1 MVLAVI
7 AMLSISMVNA
17 LLLKRS
23 ILAERKEL
31 IRSVVDVAYGTLA
44 AEARLSESGLLDKE
58 SAQDKAV
65 EILNKMR
72 YAGNEYFFIHTTD
85 MISVMSPNKVGLVGK
100 DMSTVKD
107 TNGKLISRAFV
118 DVVKEHGAGFVDY
131 YWPKNGS
138 DDSVRKLSYVKEFEP
153 WGWMIGSGLYMD
165 DIDAAFYQR
174 LMISLGILV
183 TFALL
188 MIGLATLM
196 LRNARTT
203 TNNILDHLEELAS
216 AEQTEPMQINED
228 IPDNEMGL
236 ILRSLATT
244 QTAMLERMAVRH
256 EHTKRINVALDLARS
271 PVLLANADAQI
282 VYANQSAQQL
292 FTELKSNFRSAC
304 PNFKSGELLTLKLD
318 QLHPQPQQL
327 AEQLNNL
334 SSTVTE
340 ELMLAD
346 KYLKVAKTPIMSESG
361 SDRCLGIV
369 VEWEDLT
376 AQREHEQQMLAESQN
391 ERTKADSVK
400 QRVDEVLAKVGAA
413 SAGDLTKEIS
423 IGGEDEV
430 GLMANSLNEFL
441 IRLRSNLTTI
451 GGHASSMTDTANL
464 LASVSND
471 LSENTEVTSTQASTA
486 SVSAKN
492 ISEAIDTVA
501 TASEQMSAS
510 IKEIAGNTTHAA
522 GIAQKAVELAGSTDT
537 SVRQLAES
545 SSRIGQVIK
554 VITSIAEQTNLLAL
568 NATIE
573 AARAGDAGKGFAVVA
588 NEVKELAKE
597 TARATEDIEAIIASI
612 QTDTRSAVGAISEI
626 GNTVNEINS
635 IQATIAKSVEEQ
647 MSTSQHISRSV
658 QSAATDCGEVA
669 QNVLHAAG
677 AASNAREAAKQ
688 SGAAVDG
695 LSSMAGELQQLV
707 KYYKIA

>member
-1 MVLAVI
+1 MVLAVL
-7 AMLSISMVNA
+7 AMFSISMVNA

-23 ILAERKEL
+23 ILDERKEL
-31 IRSVVDVAYGTLA
+31 IRSVVDIAYDTLA
-44 AEARLSESGLLDKE
+44 AEARLSVSGVLDKE
-58 SAQDKAV
+58 SAQREAI
-65 EILNKMR
+65 EMLGKMR
-72 YAGNEYFFIHTTD
+72 YAGDEYFFIHTTD
-85 MISVMSPNKVGLVGK
+85 MVSVMSPNRKGLVGT
-100 DMSTVKD
+100 DMSNVKD
-107 TNGKLISRAFV
+107 ANGKLIVRAFV
-118 DVVKEHGAGFVDY
+118 DVVNKQKAGFVDY

-138 DDSVRKLSYVKEFEP
+138 DNPVRKLSYVKEFEP
-153 WGWMIGSGLYMD
+153 WGWMIGTGLYMD

-183 TFALL
+183 AFALL
-188 MIGLATLM
+188 MIGLVTLM
-196 LRNARTT
+196 SRNARTT
-203 TNNILDHLEELAS
+203 TNNILNHLAQLAS
-216 AEQTEPMQINED
+216 ADQSEPMQIDDE

-244 QTAMLERMAVRH
+244 QAAMLERMTIRH
-256 EHTKRINVALDLARS
+256 EETKRVKQALDLARS
-271 PVLLANADAQI
+271 PVLLANADAHI
-282 VYANQSAQQL
+282 EYANQSAQQL
-292 FTELKSNFRSAC
+292 FTELTPDFSSNC
-304 PNFKSGELLTLKLD
+304 PLFKGGELLTLTLD

-327 AEQLNNL
+327 KEQLNNL
-334 SSTVTE
+334 STTFTE
-340 ELMLAD
+340 ELTLGD
-346 KYLKVAKTPIMSESG
+346 KYLKVVKTPVMCETEP
-361 SDRCLGIV
+361 DRCLGIV

-376 AQREHEQQMLAESQN
+376 RQREHEQQILAESQN
-391 ERTKADSVK
+391 ERKKADSVK

-413 SAGDLTKEIS
+413 SAGDLSKEIS

-430 GLMANSLNEFL
+430 GLMATSLNEFL
-441 IRLRSNLTTI
+441 NRLRSNLTTI
-451 GGHASSMTDTANL
+451 GGHASSLTDTANL
-464 LASVSND
+464 LSSVSNN

-486 SVSAKN
+486 SASAKN
-492 ISEAIDTVA
+492 ISEAIDSVA

-510 IKEIAGNTTHAA
+510 IKEIAGNTTQAA

-597 TARATEDIEAIIASI
+597 TARATEDIEAIIESI
-612 QTDTRSAVGAISEI
+612 QTDTRSAVGAISQI
-626 GNTVNEINS
+626 GDTVNEINS

-647 MSTSQHISRSV
+647 MSTSQDISRSV

-677 AASNAREAAKQ
+677 AASNAREAAQQ
-688 SGAAVDG
+688 SSVAVDG